1 MAWLGSRVLAIA
13 EAEPSRPAV
22 VEGARRLTYGALWSE
37 VRRFAEAL
45 HARGVMPGDRIA
57 LLLPNSVEAVVAWYG
72 AWLAGCVVVPLNVQA
87 RARDFRPWLAHS
99 EARVVVHEA
108 GNADVALALE
118 GLSAAGE
125 LRVTFT
131 KNAAEGASTSL
142 AWTFSRE
149 GGAAADAAASLASFR
164 HHPTSPALVLYTS
177 GTTGRPKGVML
188 SHANVLANVEAIV
201 GYLGLTGDDSIV
213 SSLPFYYSYGA
224 SVLNTHLAVGAR
236 LVIEPNL
243 VFPHVLVETM
253 ARERVTGFSG
263 VPSTFALLLQ
273 RVQLAKHDLGALR
286 YVTQAGGGMAPAL
299 TQRVREALPQAR
311 LFVMYG
317 QTEATAR
324 LTFLPPERL
333 DDKLGSVGVPIAG
346 VTLEVRREDGSVA
359 ERGEVGEVWV
369 RGDSVMLGFLGDEAA
384 TREVLRDGW
393 LLTGDMGHLDAEG
406 FLFLAGRRSDMI
418 KSGAHR
424 IHPAD
429 VEEVIAELPEVA
441 EVAVIG
447 VDDEVLG
454 QAIKAFVV
462 AAAPFPPERIKA
474 HCRERLAAYKIPKQ
488 IEFVSSL
495 PKTASGK
502 IQRSKLAE
510 PQRLET
516 P

>member
-1 MAWLGSRVLAIA
+1 MGSLASRVLAIA
-13 EAEPSRPAV
+13 AAEPERPAV
-22 VEGARRLTYGALWSE
+22 VEGARRLSYGALAVE
-37 VRRFAEAL
+37 ARRFAETLA
-45 HARGVMPGDRIA
+45 ARGVGRGDRVAI
-57 LLLPNSVEAVVAWYG
+57 LLPNSIEAVVAWYG
-72 AWLAGCVVVPLNVQA
+72 AWIAGCVVVPLNVQA
-87 RARDFRPWLAHS
+87 RARDFAPWLAHS
-99 EARVVVHEA
+99 EARAVVHEA
-108 GNADVALALE
+108 GNAAVAGALDE
-118 GLSAAGE
+118 IGASGVLRVSVTKSKAGE
-125 LRVTFT
+125 
-131 KNAAEGASTSL
+131 
-142 AWTFSRE
+142 
-149 GGAAADAAASLASFR
+149 GAAIEWLTSAAAASARSTDLDAEL
-164 HHPTSPALVLYTS
+164 ALVLYTS

-188 SHANVLANVEAIV
+188 SHANLAANVDAIIA
-201 GYLGLTGDDSIV
+201 YLGLTGADSIV

-273 RVQLAKHDLGALR
+273 RVKLDKYDLSSLR

-299 TQRVREALPQAR
+299 TRRVRDTWPGAR
-311 LFVMYG
+311 LFIMYG

-324 LTFLPPERL
+324 LTWLPPERL
-333 DDKLGSVGVPIAG
+333 DDKLGSAGVPIAG
-346 VTLEVRREDGSVA
+346 MELEVRREGG
-359 ERGEVGEVWV
+359 ERAAPGEVGEVWV
-369 RGDSVMLGFLGDEAA
+369 RGASVMLGFLNDEAA
-384 TREVLRDGW
+384 TRDVIREGW
-393 LLTGDMGHLDAEG
+393 LRTGDMGHLDEEG

-418 KSGAHR
+418 KSGANR

-429 VEEVIAELPEVA
+429 IEEVIAELPDVV
-441 EVAVIG
+441 EVAVVG

-462 AAAPFPPERIKA
+462 ASSPIAPDRIKA
-474 HCRERLAAYKIPKQ
+474 HCRDRLAVYKIPKS

-502 IQRSKLAE
+502 VQRALLAQ
-510 PQRLET
+510 PNRVET